1 MAVCSGSR
9 RRCTRPSPSSM
20 YSVPP
25 TRRAVQGRYYDMS
38 ICFIKNPPPVC
49 ILGRTSGAGPH
60 TQLCLLPGKSR
71 CSHPGRKRYGNVRS
85 MCIFGSGADC
95 AIAVPSFFLHF
106 LVDFLSVFVDFP
118 PRLWYLKSCEA
129 SVSYSPHPR
138 PVRSVSPGGA
148 VFFLQPEV
156 DSARYLAYTKRKRKE
171 GIFHDS

>member
-1 MAVCSGSR
+1 MTLKD
-9 RRCTRPSPSSM
+9 CTKAELLCVHIQSMSHSS
-20 YSVPP
+20 S
-25 TRRAVQGRYYDMS
+25 ALVQSFNVIR
-38 ICFIKNPPPVC
+38 NPPPPC

-60 TQLCLLPGKSR
+60 TQLCPLPGKNR

-129 SVSYSPHPR
+129 LRFIFSTSSPR
-138 PVRSVSPGGA
+138 PVRISGRGGP
-148 VFFLQPEV
+148 F
-156 DSARYLAYTKRKRKE
+156 STARGRQRALFIVY
-171 GIFHDS
+171 